1 MPSSDK
7 RGQQVTADENH
18 YIRQH
23 EFLQKNRGFG
33 DVGGSFYST
42 KSYVSTALLDVKTL
56 IGERLDSGDYHYT
69 KYNGPIYATP
79 PQTTPIPSHSL
90 SNLSAKGTTAIAR
103 CKPTNNVANL
113 ATSLTEVFREGL
125 PSLWGAH
132 TWKDRTHV
140 ARNAGDEYLNH
151 TFGWLPLVSDV
162 RNASYAAANSH
173 RLLSSYESNS
183 GKLVRRRY
191 EFPVEKTETTVDLGL
206 FDGYTF
212 CPTDIDLFGGQ
223 SQSLQP
229 RLTKTTRT
237 SRRIWFSGAF
247 TYHLPAGYTNRNRM
261 ARAAAKAGP
270 LLGIELTPEVIWNAS
285 PWTWAVDWFSNA
297 GDVVSNVSDW
307 STDGLVLRHGYIMEH
322 IVTTVQYAL
331 DRPTRI
337 KPLGSIFASPVTA
350 YLETKRREKATPF
363 GFEIGWNGLS
373 PRQLAIAAALGITR
387 VF

>member
-1 MPSSDK
+1 
-7 RGQQVTADENH
+7 
-18 YIRQH
+18 
-23 EFLQKNRGFG
+23 
-33 DVGGSFYST
+33 
-42 KSYVSTALLDVKTL
+42 
-56 IGERLDSGDYHYT
+56 
-69 KYNGPIYATP
+69 
-79 PQTTPIPSHSL
+79 
-90 SNLSAKGTTAIAR
+90 
-103 CKPTNNVANL
+103 
-113 ATSLTEVFREGL
+113 
-125 PSLWGAH
+125 
-132 TWKDRTHV
+132 
-140 ARNAGDEYLNH
+140 
-151 TFGWLPLVSDV
+151 
-162 RNASYAAANSH
+162 
-173 RLLSSYESNS
+173 
-183 GKLVRRRY
+183 
-191 EFPVEKTETTVDLGL
+191 
-206 FDGYTF
+206 
-212 CPTDIDLFGGQ
+212 
-223 SQSLQP
+223 
-229 RLTKTTRT
+229 
-237 SRRIWFSGAF
+237 
-247 TYHLPAGYTNRNRM
+247 M